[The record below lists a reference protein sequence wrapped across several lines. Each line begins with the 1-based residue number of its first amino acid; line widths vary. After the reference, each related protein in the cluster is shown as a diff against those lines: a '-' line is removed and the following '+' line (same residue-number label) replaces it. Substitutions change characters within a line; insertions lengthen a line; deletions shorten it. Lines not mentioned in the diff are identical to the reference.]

1 MVLKQVPLLAAT
13 LRTMATLKCLACG
26 HDNKVGDESCSSCS
40 SSLNLRLCSVCEA
53 INAHSA
59 KHCHSCKAEFGGEPE
74 VAATLEADAPP
85 REGEAQEAVPAGKML
100 PAAWRLAAEQA
111 RKRSTKSAVTLWA
124 LPLVAAGAGYY
135 FYAVSEAPHKPQ
147 VAPKVEAAQ
156 KVAVPASQSETAP
169 QEAPKPQT
177 VEVKPPQAPAVSGR
191 IASPKTASA
200 PVVRSPAAAEPKR
213 TTTAVTHTRAAGAP
227 LPVAATAATAAPA
240 SNAAAAAAAEP
251 PVAIQDPHGV
261 PVTHTKKAVLTEA
274 ATATTAPAVSTTAA
288 AAASEGRSAVA
299 ETRNDEPA
307 GCAAP
312 VAALGLCKSK

>member
-1 MVLKQVPLLAAT
+1 MVLKQAPLLEAT

-26 HDNKVGDESCSSCS
+26 HDNKVGDESCVSCS

-59 KHCHSCKAEFGGEPE
+59 KHCHSCKVEFGAEPE
-74 VAATLEADAPP
+74 VAATLEADPLP
-85 REGEAQEAVPAGKML
+85 RELEAQEAVPAARML

-147 VAPKVEAAQ
+147 VAPKVEASQ
-156 KVAVPASQSETAP
+156 KVAAPTSQAETAP
-169 QEAPKPQT
+169 KEAPKPQT
-177 VEVKPPQAPAVSGR
+177 VEVKPPQAPAVSGK
-191 IASPKTASA
+191 IAAPKTASA
-200 PVVRSPAAAEPKR
+200 PVAKSPATADPKR
-213 TTTAVTHTRAAGAP
+213 TTGSVTHTRAAGTA
-227 LPVAATAATAAPA
+227 LPVATTAVTAAPA
-240 SNAAAAAAAEP
+240 SNAAATTTSEP
-251 PVAIQDPHGV
+251 PAAIPERRGV
-261 PVTHTKKAVLTEA
+261 PVTHTKAVLTEA
-274 ATATTAPAVSTTAA
+274 AAATTAPVAATATA

-299 ETRNDEPA
+299 ETRNEEPA